1 MSKKAPEIRP
11 CPCGQRAGDRLNW
24 VKPVKS
30 KEFVIACTACGRVGH
45 SGTTVAEAAENWN
58 AAVKDR
64 IKAPYSPRHSFRF
77 EALEEAK

>member
-45 SGTTVAEAAENWN
+45 SGTTVAEAA
-58 AAVKDR
+58 VKDR